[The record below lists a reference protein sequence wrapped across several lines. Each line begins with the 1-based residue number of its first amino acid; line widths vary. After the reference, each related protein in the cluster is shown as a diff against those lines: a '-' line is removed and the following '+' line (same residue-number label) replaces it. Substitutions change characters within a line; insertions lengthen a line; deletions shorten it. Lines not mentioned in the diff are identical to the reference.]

1 MRTEIEKVKLI
12 MVQAAAAAQLY
23 HENIKNVRRV
33 CRPET
38 ILQEEKVYTQAL
50 EKSMQKAAAAADE
63 ALLELRTQLQNA
75 IILRGEDYD
84 ASAMAAIKEL
94 QPDAAELT
102 TIAQRY
108 VGNETMLRALKKYCT
123 DNKIRADL
131 PNSGESKIQALDLM
145 RGDIGYV
152 ISLTGNTDYRQ
163 NKYAQTCCRA
173 MRKTLT
179 RCLRTESKSLGT
191 EYRPGI

>member
-12 MVQAAAAAQLY
+12 MVQAAAAAQLH
-23 HENIKNVRRV
+23 HENIKRVRRV

-163 NKYAQTCCRA
+163 NKYGADLLQSHA
-173 MRKTLT
+173 ENFDKVF
-179 RCLRTESKSLGT
+179 ESKLQVIGD
-191 EYRPGI
+191 